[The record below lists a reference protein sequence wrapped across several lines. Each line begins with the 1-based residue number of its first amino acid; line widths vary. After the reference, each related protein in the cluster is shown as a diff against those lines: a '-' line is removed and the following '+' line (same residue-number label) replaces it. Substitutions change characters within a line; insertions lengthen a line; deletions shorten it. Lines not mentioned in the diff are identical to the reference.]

1 MQWRVVKYSS
11 DSTATIIL
19 TGVWVDVDL
28 CLFVLYGAFCLVCD
42 ITQSCKGGLFVPF
55 TIGQDTDRKHNE
67 GVPAHKTSLLKHL
80 TADDLSHFGS
90 DTSIL
95 LCDSFVEHVS

>member
-1 MQWRVVKYSS
+1 M
-11 DSTATIIL
+11 DI
-19 TGVWVDVDL
+19 DL

-42 ITQSCKGGLFVPF
+42 TTQSCKEGLFVPF

-67 GVPAHKTSLLKHL
+67 GVLAHKTSILKDL

-90 DTSIL
+90 HTSIL
-95 LCDSFVEHVS
+95 LCDSFVKHVS